1 MKKTKN
7 IILSVGLSLSGITSA
22 QNINLLKE
30 IAQDIS
36 YNGNNKIEFFR
47 LKSDQ
52 LIYQSNAKNFIEQ
65 NILPSG
71 FVLKIK
77 STEQD
82 EIGYTHTKYEVL
94 YNNNLINNKAII
106 AHCLNGKVV
115 SINGDLENYQLPTNS
130 ISIDSNSALDK
141 ALAKVNAKTYM
152 WENTNTEN
160 VMRKALNDPEFSFK
174 PKGELVVYNPYNTN
188 EYKYSYKFN
197 IYAAEPLYRANVF
210 VDADN
215 GSVIAEEN
223 LIHHIDVP
231 SMATTRFSGTQN
243 FTTDSVSPGLYRLL
257 ETGRGLGI
265 ETYNLSTGTNYSA
278 AINYTNTTNSWTTT
292 TIQQVGTDAHWG
304 AEMVYD
310 YYLSEHNRN
319 SIDNAGFK
327 LISFA
332 DYGVGYANAFWNGV
346 CMTYGS
352 GSNGGFTGLDI
363 CGHEVTH
370 GLTSKTSGLVYSN
383 ESGAL
388 NESYS
393 DIFGVCIEKFGKPS
407 AFNWTMGEDVGG
419 IRSMSNPNSFGQPD
433 TYLGTSWYTGS
444 GDNGGVHTN
453 SGVSNFWFYLLCQGG
468 TGVNDKANSFTVSA
482 IGMTK
487 AAKIAFRSNTFYF
500 TPNTNYITARNLSI
514 QAATDLYGACSNEV
528 YQTKC
533 AWYAVGVG
541 PSPSGTATPISNF
554 TSMGSSPCSIP
565 FNVNFVNTS
574 YGSDTYVWDFGDGS
588 AVSTATNPVHSY
600 TANGTYSVKLKA
612 ISACAVNP
620 DSIIKSN
627 YIVVNALSSSSV
639 VAAMVCDSGKV
650 VLSASGT
657 DQQYWYNNPTASGT
671 ALYVGTSFTTPVIN
685 SNTTYYVVNTAT
697 NPVVYGGPLTNT
709 IGSGANFPGN
719 SAYDSLNVIQPCT
732 LKSVVVYAGTTASR
746 VIELRNSMNT
756 VLASTTVNL
765 TAGTNTVTL
774 NFNLTPGYGYR
785 LGLGPSTAQLYRNN
799 GGVTYP
805 YNISNLLSITG
816 SSGGSSTFFFFY
828 NWEVAPNDCKGAPT
842 AVTASV
848 NTAPS
853 VSVVPS
859 STMACITDGL
869 VSINATPSGGTLIG
883 TGVSGSSFNPS
894 VGSGTYAVT
903 YSLTDANGCSN
914 TNSVSIVVSP
924 CIGINEYSLNPSIS
938 VFPNPFSE
946 IITINGTIED
956 GSVFVITDALGAT
969 KMTQKASIEKN
980 QMNLSELAAGIYF
993 LNIKSNK
1000 NEFYRCK
1007 IIKQ

>member
-1 MKKTKN
+1 MNTIKK
-7 IILSVGLSLSGITSA
+7 LVLALGLSISGIAGA
-22 QNINLLKE
+22 QNFNLIKS
-30 IAQDIS
+30 ITQDIS
-36 YNGNNKIEFFR
+36 YDSKNKIEF
-47 LKSDQ
+47 LKFKADQ

-71 FVLKIK
+71 FELKLK

-82 EIGYTHTKYEVL
+82 DIGYSHTKYEIY
-94 YNNNLINNKAII
+94 YNNKPLSNKII
-106 AHCLNGKVV
+106 ITHCLNGKVI
-115 SINGDLENYQLPTNS
+115 SINGDLENYKVPVNTIAINS
-130 ISIDSNSALDK
+130 EYALEK
-141 ALAKVNAKTYM
+141 ALVKVNAKTYM
-152 WENTNTEN
+152 WENANAEN
-160 VMRKALNDPEFSFK
+160 IMRKALNKSDFSFK
-174 PKGELVVYNPYNTN
+174 PKAEIVVYNDDSNQF
-188 EYKYSYKFN
+188 KYSYKFN

-210 VDADN
+210 VDAAN

-231 SMATTRFSGTQN
+231 ASASTRFSGTQTM
-243 FTTDSVSPGLYRLL
+243 TTDSVSPGLYRLH

-265 ETYNLSTGTNYSA
+265 ETYNLATSTNFSSA
-278 AINYTNTTNSWTTT
+278 SDYTNTTTNWSNTS
-292 TIQQVGTDAHWG
+292 ILQVGTDAHWG

-346 CMTYGS
+346 FMTYGS

-370 GLTSKTSGLVYSN
+370 GLTEKTSGLVYSN
-383 ESGAL
+383 EPGAL

-433 TYLGTSWYTGS
+433 TYLGTSWYTGT

-468 TGVNDKANSFTVSA
+468 SGVNDKANSYTVSA

-487 AAKIAFRSNTFYF
+487 AAKIAFRANTVYF
-500 TPNTNYITARNLSI
+500 TPNTNYNAARNLSI

-541 PSPSGTATPISNF
+541 ASPSGTATPIANF

-588 AVSTATNPVHSY
+588 AVSTSTSPVHSY

-612 ISACAVNP
+612 ISTCATNP
-620 DSIIKSN
+620 DSITKTN

-639 VAAMVCDSGKV
+639 AAASICDSGNV
-650 VLSASGT
+650 VLNANGS
-657 DQQYWYNNPTASGT
+657 DQQYWYTNPTGT
-671 ALYVGTSFTTPVIN
+671 GAPLYIGNSYTTPVIY

-697 NPVVYGGPLTNT
+697 NAAVFGGPLTNT

-719 SAYDSLNVIQPCT
+719 SAYDSLSVFQPCT
-732 LKSVVVYAGTTASR
+732 LKSVVVYAGTTAPR
-746 VIELRNSMNT
+746 IIELRNSMNT

-765 TAGTNTVTL
+765 TTGTNTITL

-785 LGLGPSTAQLYRNN
+785 IGLGPGTAHLYRNN

-805 YNISNLLSITG
+805 YNIGNLLSITG

-828 NWEVAPNDCKGAPT
+828 NWEVAPTDCKGAPT

-848 NTAPS
+848 NTSPS
-853 VSVVPS
+853 VSVVPN
-859 STMACITDGL
+859 STIACVSDGL
-869 VSINATPSGGTLIG
+869 VSLSTSPSGGTLTG
-883 TGVSGSSFNPS
+883 TGITGNSFNPS
-894 VGSGTYAVT
+894 VGTGTYALT
-903 YSLTDANGCSN
+903 YAITDGNGCSN
-914 TNSVSIVVSP
+914 TSSTSIVVSP
-924 CIGINEYSLNPSIS
+924 CIGINEYNLNPTLT
-938 VFPNPFSE
+938 VYPNPFNDA
-946 IITINGTIED
+946 ITISGMLSE
-956 GSVFVITDALGAT
+956 GSVFIVTDALGQKVINEKQTTGT
-969 KMTQKASIEKN
+969 KTLNMSK
-980 QMNLSELAAGIYF
+980 LPAGVYF
-993 LNIKSNK
+993 LQIQSDGKDV
-1000 NEFYRCK
+1000 YRCK
-1007 IIKQ
+1007 LIKQ